1 MLCYYFSL
9 DYNNN
14 QATILTIKICKCM
27 HNQCHV
33 HNTILAEHKT
43 MVEPR
48 SKDSSQKLFSI
59 CTEIWIWNVDYFFHT
74 KKDINQV
81 FISIF
86 QYIRYFL
93 HGCNDKT
100 RA

>member
-1 MLCYYFSL
+1 MLCYDFSL

-43 MVEPR
+43 MVELR

-59 CTEIWIWNVDYFFHT
+59 CTEIWISNVDYFFSHE
-74 KKDINQV
+74 KK
-81 FISIF
+81 
-86 QYIRYFL
+86 
-93 HGCNDKT
+93 T
-100 RA
+100 

>member
-48 SKDSSQKLFSI
+48 SKDSSQKLFSGPRLI
-59 CTEIWIWNVDYFFHT
+59 ISKNKKTWPREIINMMYQLTVYPYNVVDF
-74 KKDINQV
+74 DN
-81 FISIF
+81 
-86 QYIRYFL
+86 L
-93 HGCNDKT
+93 N
-100 RA
+100 